1 MMRFW
6 MLIADWP
13 RKLGGLVTGMEF
25 LAAYKSYEDAKHAA
39 KAQWPSMT
47 QRQLEASPGVFEKR
61 KALSAA
67 RNKTSGFYAIV
78 IGLIYLLQPILSS

>member
-13 RKLGGLVTGMEF
+13 RKLGGLVTGLEYW
-25 LAAYKSYEDAKHAA
+25 ATHRSYENAKRAA

-47 QRQLEASPGVFEKR
+47 IHQLDASPDVFEKR
-61 KALSAA
+61 KAFLAA
-67 RNKTSGFYAIV
+67 RNKTIGLYAIV
-78 IGLIYLLQPILSS
+78 VGLIYLLQLILST